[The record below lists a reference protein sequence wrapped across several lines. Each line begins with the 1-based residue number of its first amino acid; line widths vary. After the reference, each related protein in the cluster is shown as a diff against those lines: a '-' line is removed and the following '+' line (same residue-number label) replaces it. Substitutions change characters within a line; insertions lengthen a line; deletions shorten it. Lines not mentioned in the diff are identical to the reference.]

1 MLKNEQTERRVFAL
15 KFRTHA
21 TNQVLQQVMVS
32 IPHYATTEQVQCVH
46 RGLFEQ
52 DAPNGALDALG
63 NPTASVFDLPGLLLW
78 TLQKRNQLYNEPI
91 PATAAARQNAYN
103 ALEREARVEA
113 EKDYKLESKERAAL
127 ARRVTQ
133 DLLACLPDGE
143 AWVDALRQTETFN
156 TEIVIRANPVLLR
169 QLITAQLNAL
179 AGGAEAAPRDL
190 LAKLNGNKQGKKE
203 GIKWLTEQRAL
214 LHELHTHGENW
225 SLAPG
230 TAAGVTAKLALVQ
243 GLNLKD
249 ASPVATGFL
258 APAVADVQNGPAM
271 TYAQSLDRLEMAFRT
286 IAAYE
291 ADIAPEGATTV
302 YQDNVSSMIL
312 ATAPGTFKRSKQNL
326 LRYAYVRQLVADE
339 VMALTWAS
347 TDAMIADILTKSL
360 GGSTFLR
367 LREALGV
374 A

>member
-1 MLKNEQTERRVFAL
+1 MTGLKPPR
-15 KFRTHA
+15 
-21 TNQVLQQVMVS
+21 
-32 IPHYATTEQVQCVH
+32 
-46 RGLFEQ
+46 
-52 DAPNGALDALG
+52 
-63 NPTASVFDLPGLLLW
+63 AS
-78 TLQKRNQLYNEPI
+78 
-91 PATAAARQNAYN
+91 
-103 ALEREARVEA
+103 
-113 EKDYKLESKERAAL
+113 
-127 ARRVTQ
+127 RVTQ